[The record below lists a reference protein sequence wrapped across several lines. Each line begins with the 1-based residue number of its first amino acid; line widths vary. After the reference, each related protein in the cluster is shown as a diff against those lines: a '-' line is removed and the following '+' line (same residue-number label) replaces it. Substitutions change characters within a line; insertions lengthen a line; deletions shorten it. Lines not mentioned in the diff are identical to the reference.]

1 VVLPPSLPVVK
12 GGKEFMFCRLGARGR
27 ERGESGGIY
36 QRRSGTIRR
45 TRWVKGESGRGKK
58 DDSVNSKLAI

>member
-1 VVLPPSLPVVK
+1 
-12 GGKEFMFCRLGARGR
+12 MFCRLGARGR

-45 TRWVKGESGRGKK
+45 RKWVKGRALRREK
-58 DDSVNSKLAI
+58 DDSVNRKLAMV